1 MIIFIM
7 TKVIEIIIRME
18 IYNSNNKFDKSI
30 IINNNIYF

>member
-1 MIIFIM
+1 M

-30 IINNNIYF
+30 IINNNNYF

>member
-18 IYNSNNKFDKSI
+18 IYNYNNKFDELI
-30 IINNNIYF
+30 IINNNYF

>member
-30 IINNNIYF
+30 IINNNNYF